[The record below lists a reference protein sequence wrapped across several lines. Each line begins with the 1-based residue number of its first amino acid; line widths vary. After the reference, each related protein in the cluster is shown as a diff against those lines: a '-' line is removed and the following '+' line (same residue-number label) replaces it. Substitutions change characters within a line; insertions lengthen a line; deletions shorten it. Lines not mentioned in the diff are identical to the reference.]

1 LKKKIEGRV
10 KVTGRK
16 GKRRKQ
22 PMHDHQE
29 TRGYRKMK
37 KEAPDSALWKT
48 LFERDCEPVI
58 RQTTE
63 LIN

>member
-1 LKKKIEGRV
+1 
-10 KVTGRK
+10 VTGRK

-22 PMHDHQE
+22 LMHDPQE

-37 KEAPDSALWKT
+37 EEAPALWKT
-48 LFERDCEPVI
+48 HFERGYEPVI
-58 RQTTE
+58 IQTTE